1 MKVDVQQ
8 KNVALEYLCE
18 NPDMEILLDA
28 NLLIPPDRSR
38 LGVRPIAFTQ
48 YKEIW
53 LDPLFTE
60 FKNLAI
66 HEAVYEELVAD
77 NVKMYVDGKC
87 NEIPSKLRIYT
98 DKILDGTE
106 RVLLQ
111 SYIRKI
117 AVHSK
122 YIPERDNASDR
133 GEVRSLS
140 FMAVKGM
147 YYFASSDALPIRLVE
162 EAEELHTGLDDMT
175 VFKTYEVI
183 YYLYKTGKHNNAAL
197 RGLYKYLYF
206 LTQNEKKL
214 NPDWGTFV
222 AKMDEVYER

>member
-1 MKVDVQQ
+1 MKVDVYQ
-8 KNVALEYLCE
+8 KNVALEKLFE
-18 NPDMEILLDA
+18 IPDTEILLDA

-38 LGVRPIAFTQ
+38 FGVRPIAFTQ

-53 LDPLFTE
+53 LEPLFNE

-66 HEAVYEELVAD
+66 HETVYEELVAD
-77 NVKMYVDGKC
+77 NVKTYVENKC
-87 NEIPSKLRIYT
+87 KGIPPQLRVYT
-98 DKILDGTE
+98 DRMLDNRE
-106 RVLLQ
+106 RALLQ

-147 YYFASSDALPIRLVE
+147 LYFASSDALPIRLVE
-162 EAEELHTGLDDMT
+162 DAEELHTGLDDMT

-183 YYLYKTGKHNNAAL
+183 YYLYKSGRYNNAAL

-222 AKMDEVYER
+222 AKMDEINKG